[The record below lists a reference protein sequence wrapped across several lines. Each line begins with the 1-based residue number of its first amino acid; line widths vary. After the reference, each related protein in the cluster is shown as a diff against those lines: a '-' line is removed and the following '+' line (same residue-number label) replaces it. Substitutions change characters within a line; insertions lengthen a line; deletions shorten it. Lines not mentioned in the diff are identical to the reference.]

1 MWSAPLLYLSV
12 KRVPWKT
19 EALFNCSSPGSA
31 KNNFVRLDMLAQRRP
46 HLLSDIIVELSWQSY
61 GQYFANRI
69 GRSRV
74 LCFSPDTSACLQVT
88 CRQHEFIQTA
98 FTSTTLLLFCGRRVA
113 RTLEA
118 EMQACNTVKLRI
130 SLYHRPHRPP
140 SVNTTLQNA
149 TLHAI

>member
-1 MWSAPLLYLSV
+1 MSGSPC
-12 KRVPWKT
+12 RV
-19 EALFNCSSPGSA
+19 CSS
-31 KNNFVRLDMLAQRRP
+31 AQP
-46 HLLSDIIVELSWQSY
+46 ADHLSETQPVCACAVFFRKSIYRYENRCIVELSWQSY

-69 GRSRV
+69 GRSRD

-88 CRQHEFIQTA
+88 CCQHDFIRTA

-130 SLYHRPHRPP
+130 SLYRRPSIQHHTMQRHTQNKMGFTFRP
-140 SVNTTLQNA
+140 SVE
-149 TLHAI
+149 